1 MFFSIYKKDMKELIL
16 QQLDCF
22 NDTEFKFDPK
32 FHKYTYHGEQFISV
46 TKFIQK
52 FHKPF
57 ETDFWSK
64 KKAEQ
69 AGVSQEEILN
79 DWKKLND
86 YANEVGTDTHQWIED
101 YFNGIWR
108 TLPSNLDLI
117 HRINKFNKIFAKH
130 PDQGNWVMADLENR
144 MNEPWFDAEG
154 FFIATNDKKIVGFCW
169 TKIHHDFVNQDPIGE
184 IYVVGVDP
192 DNKKN
197 GLGKSLTIT
206 GLNYLVAKN
215 LKQAMLYVDADN
227 GPALAMYQGL
237 GFN

>member
-1 MFFSIYKKDMKELIL
+1 MRHILKLHRSLLDSIPPITT
-16 QQLDCF
+16 CF
-22 NDTEFKFDPK
+22 
-32 FHKYTYHGEQFISV
+32 
-46 TKFIQK
+46 
-52 FHKPF
+52 
-57 ETDFWSK
+57 
-64 KKAEQ
+64 
-69 AGVSQEEILN
+69 EIV
-79 DWKKLND
+79 
-86 YANEVGTDTHQWIED
+86 A
-101 YFNGIWR
+101 F
-108 TLPSNLDLI
+108 LPSQQREEWLALN
-117 HRINKFNKIFAKH
+117 NKIFAKH

-197 GLGKSLTIT
+197 GLGKALTIT

>member
-1 MFFSIYKKDMKELIL
+1 
-16 QQLDCF
+16 
-22 NDTEFKFDPK
+22 
-32 FHKYTYHGEQFISV
+32 
-46 TKFIQK
+46 
-52 FHKPF
+52 
-57 ETDFWSK
+57 
-64 KKAEQ
+64 
-69 AGVSQEEILN
+69 
-79 DWKKLND
+79 
-86 YANEVGTDTHQWIED
+86 
-101 YFNGIWR
+101 
-108 TLPSNLDLI
+108 
-117 HRINKFNKIFAKH
+117 
-130 PDQGNWVMADLENR
+130 MADLENR

-197 GLGKSLTIT
+197 GLGKALTIT

>member
-1 MFFSIYKKDMKELIL
+1 MRHILKLHRSLLDSIPPIP
-16 QQLDCF
+16 
-22 NDTEFKFDPK
+22 T
-32 FHKYTYHGEQFISV
+32 G
-46 TKFIQK
+46 
-52 FHKPF
+52 F
-57 ETDFWSK
+57 EIVAF
-64 KKAEQ
+64 
-69 AGVSQEEILN
+69 
-79 DWKKLND
+79 
-86 YANEVGTDTHQWIED
+86 
-101 YFNGIWR
+101 
-108 TLPSNLDLI
+108 LPSQQREEWLALN
-117 HRINKFNKIFAKH
+117 NKIFAKH
-130 PDQGNWVMADLENR
+130 PEQGNWVMADLETR

-197 GLGKSLTIT
+197 GLGKALTIT